1 MVDENLLTVFVCIGT
16 EIDVV
21 TLSAG
26 VDEVVT
32 EDAPSDVLIG
42 TGD

>member
-1 MVDENLLTVFVCIGT
+1 MEIDVVTLSPGGAVLM

-26 VDEVVT
+26 GRSAD
-32 EDAPSDVLIG
+32 
-42 TGD
+42 GD